1 MQNRRIAMASSN
13 PSSPIF
19 HIGIVVPDIEVAK
32 DQLGK
37 ALGLTWGEQRRDPFG
52 DWELEQVTSMEGPP
66 FVELQEGSP
75 GSPWDAH
82 GQARFDHVQRWTA
95 DRALETS
102 RLEGDGMTV
111 EVDGDD
117 YDLPFCYFRTAN
129 GLRVELI
136 DEHMKSQFRSL
147 SGIEVAGESG

>member
-1 MQNRRIAMASSN
+1 VASSN

-37 ALGLTWGEQRRDPFG
+37 ALGLTWGEQRRDRFG
-52 DWELEQVTSMEGPP
+52 DWVLEAVTSMEGPP
-66 FVELQEGSP
+66 FVEVQEGSP
-75 GSPWDAH
+75 GSPWDAQ
-82 GQARFDHVQRWTA
+82 GQARFDHLQRWTA
-95 DRALETS
+95 NRAGEMSQLEP
-102 RLEGDGMTV
+102 EGMTI

-117 YDLPFCYFRTAN
+117 YDQPFCYFRTAN

-147 SGIEVAGESG
+147 SGIEMAGEPG